1 MTPENVRKFET
12 LLDLTSHP
20 GWALLGDEHDY
31 KIEAIKDGFTTF
43 GVSPELLAYG
53 QGRISVYREL
63 ASLGPV
69 IRQALESNKE
79 DESEQTTTF

>member
-1 MTPENVRKFET
+1 MTSDDIKRFET

-20 GWALLGDEHDY
+20 GWGLLLDEYDF

-43 GVSPELLAYG
+43 GITESILAYG

-63 ASLGPV
+63 ASMGP
-69 IRQALESNKE
+69 ILRNALDNQKE
-79 DESEQTTTF
+79 DNEPDSV

>member
-1 MTPENVRKFET
+1 MTPEDVRKFET

-20 GWALLGDEHDY
+20 GWALLGDEHDF

-43 GVSPELLAYG
+43 GITSELLAYG

-63 ASLGPV
+63 ASLGPI
-69 IRQALESNKE
+69 IRQALENNKE
-79 DESEQTTTF
+79 DVETTTF